1 MSDLPMPPLSKQQM
15 QEAREAFNM
24 FDKVRQ
30 DQHRPIPTTLG
41 FCAGYYF
48 VHIIYIISVK
58 IYVTPIFC
66 ISFR

>member
-30 DQHRPIPTTLG
+30 VTSACTDNLG
-41 FCAGYYF
+41 FLRRLLLRSYN
-48 VHIIYIISVK
+48 IYH
-58 IYVTPIFC
+58 
-66 ISFR
+66 

>member
-30 DQHRPIPTTLG
+30 
-41 FCAGYYF
+41 
-48 VHIIYIISVK
+48 
-58 IYVTPIFC
+58 VTPWVSAPAIT
-66 ISFR
+66 SFI

>member
-30 DQHRPIPTTLG
+30 SNIGLYRQPFWVSAP
-41 FCAGYYF
+41 GYYF
-48 VHIIYIISVK
+48 VHICYH
-58 IYVTPIFC
+58 
-66 ISFR
+66 